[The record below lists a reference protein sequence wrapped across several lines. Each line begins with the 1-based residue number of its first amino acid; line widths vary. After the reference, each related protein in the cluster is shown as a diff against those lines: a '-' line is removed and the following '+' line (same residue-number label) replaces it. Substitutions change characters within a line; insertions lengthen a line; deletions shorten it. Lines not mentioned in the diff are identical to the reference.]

1 MSRKSYYGFG
11 FILIKSCQKDC
22 KIHKIQCT
30 TPGML
35 FVCNKTS
42 ILMCP
47 SVGVNYT
54 HPFRKKYIFDPLIPS
69 HNAFVNFIK
78 TYISVFYWL
87 LLCVLS

>member
-11 FILIKSCQKDC
+11 FILIKSCQEDF

-30 TPGML
+30 IPGML

-47 SVGVNYT
+47 SVGVNHT
-54 HPFRKKYIFDPLIPS
+54 PSPFEKSIYLFLLFPHIMPLLP
-69 HNAFVNFIK
+69 
-78 TYISVFYWL
+78 L
-87 LLCVLS
+87 

>member
-30 TPGML
+30 IPGML

-42 ILMCP
+42 ILMMCP
-47 SVGVNYT
+47 SVGVNHT
-54 HPFRKKYIFDPLIPS
+54 PPLLEKSIYL
-69 HNAFVNFIK
+69 I
-78 TYISVFYWL
+78 L
-87 LLCVLS
+87 LFPHIMPLLPL

>member
-11 FILIKSCQKDC
+11 FILIKSCQEDC

-30 TPGML
+30 IPGML

-47 SVGVNYT
+47 SVGVKHT
-54 HPFRKKYIFDPLIPS
+54 HPFEKSIYLIILFTHTMPLSP
-69 HNAFVNFIK
+69 
-78 TYISVFYWL
+78 L
-87 LLCVLS
+87 

>member
-30 TPGML
+30 IPGML

-42 ILMCP
+42 ILKCS
-47 SVGVNYT
+47 SVGVNHTPSPSTKSIYFILLFP
-54 HPFRKKYIFDPLIPS
+54 HIMPLLP
-69 HNAFVNFIK
+69 
-78 TYISVFYWL
+78 L
-87 LLCVLS
+87 